1 MAVVAFYL
9 VGGIPAALLG
19 VVAAYVNARV
29 FRRLEPPR
37 RRYTL
42 AGVVVL
48 VTAGVA
54 ELLRVVVT
62 GALAM
67 TLMLLL
73 FGCWSCSEL
82 TFDATRPTSSSWTTP
97 VEVTAADERAHR
109 ALAWVASELASGK
122 PTGGRSGRRLVDD
135 FAAFVKERHVDPGA
149 VRTPSSSSAGG
160 PFSSHRLA
168 IASEEVALK
177 RTRALLNVSVRGL
190 VRCAA

>member
-1 MAVVAFYL
+1 RRRH
-9 VGGIPAALLG
+9 PAALLG

-73 FGCWSCSEL
+73 FGWL
-82 TFDATRPTSSSWTTP
+82 
-97 VEVTAADERAHR
+97 VLLRAHVR
-109 ALAWVASELASGK
+109 RHEADQQLMDDSCRGHR
-122 PTGGRSGRRLVDD
+122 GGRASPPSARLGGQRVGEWQADGR
-135 FAAFVKERHVDPGA
+135 
-149 VRTPSSSSAGG
+149 
-160 PFSSHRLA
+160 
-168 IASEEVALK
+168 
-177 RTRALLNVSVRGL
+177 SVRPAARGRLRTNTERDDSARRRAGDEIKDL
-190 VRCAA
+190 VQFATDLRPE

>member
-9 VGGIPAALLG
+9 VVGGIPAALLG

-48 VTAGVA
+48 VTVGVA

-67 TLMLLL
+67 TLM
-73 FGCWSCSEL
+73 
-82 TFDATRPTSSSWTTP
+82 
-97 VEVTAADERAHR
+97 ERA
-109 ALAWVASELASGK
+109 VSGYRRHDVGDCLIAV
-122 PTGGRSGRRLVDD
+122 PTRS
-135 FAAFVKERHVDPGA
+135 P
-149 VRTPSSSSAGG
+149 PAG
-160 PFSSHRLA
+160 PHA
-168 IASEEVALK
+168 DCD
-177 RTRALLNVSVRGL
+177 GL
-190 VRCAA
+190 RCVGQ

>member
-1 MAVVAFYL
+1 MPRKATIGHKGYQGVGGDPDRRNVRPDTGARKSAKKVRDLEAMAKRSAPVRSGSGAMAVVAFYL

-19 VVAAYVNARV
+19 VVAAYVNTRV

-73 FGCWSCSEL
+73 F
-82 TFDATRPTSSSWTTP
+82 
-97 VEVTAADERAHR
+97 
-109 ALAWVASELASGK
+109 
-122 PTGGRSGRRLVDD
+122 
-135 FAAFVKERHVDPGA
+135 
-149 VRTPSSSSAGG
+149 
-160 PFSSHRLA
+160 
-168 IASEEVALK
+168 
-177 RTRALLNVSVRGL
+177 
-190 VRCAA
+190 